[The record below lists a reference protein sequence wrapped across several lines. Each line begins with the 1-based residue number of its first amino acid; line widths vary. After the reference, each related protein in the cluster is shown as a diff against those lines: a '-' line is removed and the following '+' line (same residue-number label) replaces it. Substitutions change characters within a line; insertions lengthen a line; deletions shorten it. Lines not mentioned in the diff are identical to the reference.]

1 MSKSTIWLEQHIM
14 FICKYVY
21 LYLYMFVCPMGVC
34 IYIQYILVWF
44 PLTYPFLRFF
54 FSFTLFSHFHSDLTD
69 HNEIRCFCPFCAI
82 LAFVDAIHAWSEPPP
97 LCKGGIRF
105 FKNGC
110 NVGRGVAIF
119 TGNGREPGMEGVGG
133 VGFIMGRDGKF
144 LKSVYIVSR
153 GVLSAYFMKTPLYCL
168 SPPPLSSHLQMNE
181 THTHT
186 TQHAHTHQTLRER

>member
-1 MSKSTIWLEQHIM
+1 MPNG
-14 FICKYVY
+14 CVY
-21 LYLYMFVCPMGVC
+21 IYT
-34 IYIQYILVWF
+34 IYISLISSDLSILA
-44 PLTYPFLRFF
+44 FF
-54 FSFTLFSHFHSDLTD
+54 FSFTHFSHFHSDLTD

-119 TGNGREPGMEGVGG
+119 TGNGWEPGMEGVGG

-186 TQHAHTHQTLRER
+186 QHNTHTTQHAHTHQTLRER

>member
-1 MSKSTIWLEQHIM
+1 MPNG
-14 FICKYVY
+14 CVY
-21 LYLYMFVCPMGVC
+21 IYT
-34 IYIQYILVWF
+34 IYISLI
-44 PLTYPFLRFF
+44 
-54 FSFTLFSHFHSDLTD
+54 SSDLS
-69 HNEIRCFCPFCAI
+69 I
-82 LAFVDAIHAWSEPPP
+82 LAFFFLVYTFLTFSFWLDGPQWNKVFLPILCYPSLCWCYSCMVWTPPP

-186 TQHAHTHQTLRER
+186 TQHTHNTTSTHTPNSQRKITLEGVSFF